1 MIVRNVREKR
11 PIRSVAAVCVG
22 AALLVVACETPAPTT
37 VDEGEEAT
45 FVAHEVPNGSTEGQ
59 VASGSIVRRLSPGL
73 DLGAR
78 LGRGAVRFFVDDV
91 EQGEVPADLEASSID
106 RVEIEKSP
114 DGESGAVYVYTRDR
128 GDEPLIYVDGIR
140 LEGDL
145 SSISPDQVERIEIL
159 KGEAATAA
167 YGPAGAAGVVQIMMK
182 ERGGRITPR

>member
-1 MIVRNVREKR
+1 MVLREE
-11 PIRSVAAVCVG
+11 PS
-22 AALLVVACETPAPTT
+22 
-37 VDEGEEAT
+37 
-45 FVAHEVPNGSTEGQ
+45 GSTEEG
-59 VASGSIVRRLSPGL
+59 VASGSIVRRLSPAGL

-78 LGRGAVRFFVDDV
+78 LSPGSVRFFVDDV
-91 EQGEVPADLEASSID
+91 EQSEVPTGLEASSID
-106 RVEIEKSP
+106 RVEIQKDP

-167 YGPAGAAGVVQIMMK
+167 YGPRGAAGVVQITMK
-182 ERGGRITPR
+182 GSGGRTAPR